1 MKERIQ
7 RFVGKRIGVLMG
19 GDSSEREISLRSGEN
34 VYRSLVSLGLD
45 VVKIDIGSDPIAV
58 LQQNPIDIAYIALHG
73 SLGENGVIQS
83 LLELLHIPYTGSRV
97 LGSALGM
104 DKNATKRVL
113 RGCGLDVPLSLD
125 GEPDVARMLKRVR
138 HSLSYPVV
146 FKANSEGS
154 SVGVEVCEN
163 EDVLRRVLEANIT
176 RYPDYFVEQYVRGRE
191 MTIGVLGQYPDYIFL
206 PILELR
212 PKKAFYDFE
221 AKYTTGMTEFILPA
235 PMDDAVREH
244 IHHQL
249 VHAMRVMKLKG
260 PLRFDFMFTAD
271 NRAFFLE
278 VNTSPGMTET
288 SDIPAMAQAAGMS
301 REELVLTILESAE

>member
-1 MKERIQ
+1 MEVRVKQ
-7 RFVGKRIGVLMG
+7 FHGKRIGVLMG

-34 VYRSLVSLGLD
+34 VYRALCSLGLD
-45 VVKIDIGSDPIAV
+45 AIKVDIGSDPIAV
-58 LQQNPIDIAYIALHG
+58 LQRTSFDIAYIALHG
-73 SLGENGVIQS
+73 SAGENGVIQA

-104 DKNATKRVL
+104 DKNATKRIL
-113 RGCGLDVPLSLD
+113 RGCGIDVPLSLD
-125 GEPDVARMLKRVR
+125 GESNIERMVERVN
-138 HSLSYPVV
+138 HALSYPVV
-146 FKANSEGS
+146 FKANCEGS

-163 EDVLRRVLEANIT
+163 EARLREVLEKNIT
-176 RYPDYFVEQYVRGRE
+176 RYPDYFVEQYIRGRE
-191 MTIGVLGQYPDYIFL
+191 MTIGVLGKYPDFLFL

-212 PKKAFYDFE
+212 PKNTFYDFE
-221 AKYTTGMTEFILPA
+221 AKYTKGMTEFILPA
-235 PMDDAVREH
+235 PMEENVRLH
-244 IHHQL
+244 IQSQL
-249 VHAMRVMKLKG
+249 TQAMRVMKLKG

-301 REELVLTILESAE
+301 QEELVLRILESAE

>member
-1 MKERIQ
+1 MEARLA
-7 RFVGKRIGVLMG
+7 RFAGKRIGVLMG

-34 VYRSLVSLGLD
+34 VFRALSNLGLNAIK
-45 VVKIDIGSDPIAV
+45 VDIGSEPVAI
-58 LQQNPIDIAYIALHG
+58 LRETPIDIAYIALHG
-73 SLGENGVIQS
+73 SVGENGVIQA

-125 GEPDVARMLKRVR
+125 GEADIERMLERVKQT
-138 HSLSYPVV
+138 LSYPVV
-146 FKANSEGS
+146 FKANCEGS
-154 SVGVEVCEN
+154 SVGVELCEN
-163 EDVLRRVLEANIT
+163 EGALRQVLEKNISQ
-176 RYPDYFVEQYVRGRE
+176 YPDYFIEQYIRGRE
-191 MTIGVLGQYPDYIFL
+191 MTIGVLGQYPDFTFL

-212 PKKAFYDFE
+212 PKNAFYDFE
-221 AKYTTGMTEFILPA
+221 AKYTKGMTEFILPA

-244 IHHQL
+244 IQHQL
-249 VHAMRVMKLKG
+249 TYAMRVMKVKG
-260 PLRFDFMFTAD
+260 PLRFDFMFTSD

-288 SDIPAMAQAAGMS
+288 SDIPAMAQAAGIS
-301 REELVLTILESAE
+301 REELVLRILESAE